1 MAEARLPSIAS
12 GNRRLLV
19 TVDARGEFA
28 TFKIQPAPGQAFEA
42 MPEPIPPRYIDETN
56 ISTS

>member
-19 TVDARGEFA
+19 TFA